1 MSMGPVMIVGP
12 GRMGLTLAGAFV
24 ESGAFR
30 EVIVSGRHPD
40 RPDVPTWDDRLRYVF
55 GLEQPALGTVAV
67 LLAVPESDVPEV
79 AHALAALGPT
89 PEGCVV
95 FHLSGAL
102 PTDVLEPLHHSGYVV
117 GAFHPLIAV
126 TNPLTARRDMG
137 KAWFSVTGSPEAV
150 SVARVLA
157 TAIGS
162 RLISVPAARRPS
174 YHAAAVLA
182 STMMLPLLARAVE
195 MMQRAGVD
203 GDEALAALLPLVQS
217 TLNSIEEG
225 DVPDAIRGPIARG
238 DVETVALHLRAL
250 DEGEARLY
258 ATLGAETL
266 DLARA
271 SLDPRISEALDDLFS
286 RYLHLETTGTVY

>member
-1 MSMGPVMIVGP
+1 MGPVMIVGP
-12 GRMGLTLAGAFV
+12 GRMGLTLGRAFV

-40 RPDVPTWDDRLRYVF
+40 RPDVPAWDDRLRYVF
-55 GLEQPALGTVAV
+55 GLERPAPGTVAV
-67 LLAVPESDVPEV
+67 LLAVPEVDVPEV
-79 AHALAALGPT
+79 AHALAALGPA

-95 FHLSGAL
+95 AHLSGAL

-126 TNPLTARRDMG
+126 TNPLTARRDLG
-137 KAWFSVTGSPEAV
+137 NAWFSVTGSPEAV
-150 SVARVLA
+150 SVARVLT

-174 YHAAAVLA
+174 YHAAAVLT
-182 STMMLPLLARAVE
+182 STMILPLLARSVE

-203 GDEALAALLPLVQS
+203 GDDALAALLPLVQS

-225 DVPDAIRGPIARG
+225 GVPDAIRGPIARG

-250 DEGEARLY
+250 DEAGARLY

-266 DLARA
+266 ALARA
-271 SLDPRISEALDDLFS
+271 SLDPEICEALDDLFS
-286 RYLHLETTGTVY
+286 RYLHLETTAMVF

>member
-1 MSMGPVMIVGP
+1 M
-12 GRMGLTLAGAFV
+12 
-24 ESGAFR
+24 
-30 EVIVSGRHPD
+30 SGRHPD
-40 RPDVPTWDDRLRYVF
+40 RPDVPAWDDRLRYVF
-55 GLEQPALGTVAV
+55 GLERPAPGTVAV
-67 LLAVPESDVPEV
+67 LLAVPEVGRAGSRSRAGGAGARARRLRRRFIV
-79 AHALAALGPT
+79 T
-89 PEGCVV
+89 
-95 FHLSGAL
+95 GAL

-126 TNPLTARRDMG
+126 TNPLTARRDLG
-137 KAWFSVTGSPEAV
+137 NAWFSVTGSPEAV

-174 YHAAAVLA
+174 YHAAAVLT
-182 STMMLPLLARAVE
+182 STMILPLLARSVE

-203 GDEALAALLPLVQS
+203 GDDALAALLPLVQS

-225 DVPDAIRGPIARG
+225 GVPDAIRGPIARG

-250 DEGEARLY
+250 DEAGARLY

-266 DLARA
+266 ALARA
-271 SLDPRISEALDDLFS
+271 SLDPEICEALDDLFS
-286 RYLHLETTGTVY
+286 RYLHLETTAMVF

>member
-1 MSMGPVMIVGP
+1 MGPVMIVGP
-12 GRMGLTLAGAFV
+12 GRMGLTLGGAFV

-30 EVIVSGRHPD
+30 EVVVSGRHPHP
-40 RPDVPTWDDRLRYVF
+40 PDVRAWDDRLRYVF
-55 GLEQPALGTVAV
+55 GLERPMPGTVAV
-67 LLAVPESDVPEV
+67 LLAVPESDVPDV
-79 AHALAALGPT
+79 AYALAALGPA
-89 PEGCVV
+89 PEGCIV
-95 FHLSGAL
+95 FHVTGAL

-126 TNPLTARRDMG
+126 TNPLTARRDLG
-137 KAWFSVTGSPEAV
+137 NAWFSVTGSPEAV
-150 SVARVLA
+150 SVARVLT

-174 YHAAAVLA
+174 YHAAAVLT

-195 MMQRAGVD
+195 LMQRAGVD
-203 GDEALAALLPLVQS
+203 GDEALAALIPLVRS
-217 TLNSIEEG
+217 TLDSIEEG
-225 DVPDAIRGPIARG
+225 GVPDAIRGPIARG

-250 DEGEARLY
+250 DEGEAHLY

-266 DLARA
+266 NLARA
-271 SLDPRISEALDDLFS
+271 SLDPEISEALDDLFR